1 MQKPGR
7 IKYRW
12 LKNENGSCNTLLLK
26 SGFIIFDLQIFYV
39 KTPICFFIFTL
50 FVFSAKGQTISQI
63 KKILDTTQNPIG
75 FVKYVLKKKYFIDT
89 VTVVST
95 QQFMGKSDSL
105 AYHGKVGKTYGPF
118 KKENI
123 LVKIL
128 VKAPNTFYHIKHI
141 LIDTS
146 VFDKGFAESLAENI
160 MWKIKNETSS
170 FAEQARVY
178 SADYESGARGGDLGW
193 FIQGV
198 MLSQLD
204 KEMVKH
210 KKGDLFTVWSPS
222 GLHIVTI
229 ADNPKEDTGYA
240 LLLRVIL

>member
-1 MQKPGR
+1 VKKLILFFLFTG
-7 IKYRW
+7 
-12 LKNENGSCNTLLLK
+12 TLLAAQ
-26 SGFIIFDLQIFYV
+26 SQ
-39 KTPICFFIFTL
+39 TL
-50 FVFSAKGQTISQI
+50 AEI
-63 KKILDTTQNPIG
+63 KKVLDTTQNPIG
-75 FVKYVLKKKYFIDT
+75 FVKFVLKKKYFIDT

-95 QQFMGKSDSL
+95 QQFMGKADSL
-105 AYHGKVGKTYGPF
+105 AYHGKTGKVYGPF

-141 LIDTS
+141 LLDTT
-146 VFDKGFAESLAENI
+146 VFDKPFAETKAEEI
-160 MWKIKNETSS
+160 IGKIRSGAST
-170 FAEQARVY
+170 FAAQASIY
-178 SADYESGARGGDLGW
+178 SADLESSAKGGDLGW

-198 MLSQLD
+198 MLPQLD

-210 KKGDLFTVWSPS
+210 KKGDIFKVWSTS

>member
-1 MQKPGR
+1 MK
-7 IKYRW
+7 K
-12 LKNENGSCNTLLLK
+12 LLCIFFFT
-26 SGFIIFDLQIFYV
+26 GFILSV
-39 KTPICFFIFTL
+39 KSQTL
-50 FVFSAKGQTISQI
+50 AQI

-75 FVKYVLKKKYFIDT
+75 FVKYILKKKYFIDT

-95 QQFMGKSDSL
+95 KQFMGKADSL

-146 VFDKGFAESLAENI
+146 IFDKGFAETKADEI
-160 MWKIKNETSS
+160 IGKINSGTST
-170 FAEQARVY
+170 FAAQASIY
-178 SADYESGARGGDLGW
+178 SADYESGAKGGDLGW

-198 MLSQLD
+198 MLPQLD
-204 KEMVKH
+204 KEMIKH
-210 KKGDLFTVWSPS
+210 KKGDLFKVWSTS
-222 GLHIVTI
+222 GLHIVSI

-240 LLLRVIL
+240 LLLRIIL

>member
-1 MQKPGR
+1 MKKL
-7 IKYRW
+7 I
-12 LKNENGSCNTLLLK
+12 LFSFFTC
-26 SGFIIFDLQIFYV
+26 
-39 KTPICFFIFTL
+39 FIFFAKSQTL
-50 FVFSAKGQTISQI
+50 AQI
-63 KKILDTTQNPIG
+63 KQVLDTTNNPVG
-75 FVKYVLKKKYFIDT
+75 FVKYVLKKKYYIDT

-95 QQFMGKSDSL
+95 QQFMGKADSL

-128 VKAPNTFYHIKHI
+128 TKAPNTFYHIKHI
-141 LIDTS
+141 LIDTA
-146 VFDKGFAESLAENI
+146 VFDKGFAESLADSI
-160 MWKIKNETSS
+160 IWKIKNGTTT
-170 FAEQARVY
+170 FGAQASVY
-178 SADYESGARGGDLGW
+178 SADYESSAKGGDLGW

-198 MLSQLD
+198 MLPQLD

-210 KKGDLFTVWSPS
+210 KKGDLFKVWSTS
-222 GLHIVTI
+222 GLHIVSV

>member
-1 MQKPGR
+1 V
-7 IKYRW
+7 
-12 LKNENGSCNTLLLK
+12 KNLICLFLFT
-26 SGFIIFDLQIFYV
+26 GFI
-39 KTPICFFIFTL
+39 
-50 FVFSAKGQTISQI
+50 FSAKSQTIVQI

-75 FVKYVLKKKYFIDT
+75 FVKYILKKKYYIDT

-95 QQFMGKSDSL
+95 KQFMGKADSL

-141 LIDTS
+141 LIDTA
-146 VFDKGFAESLAENI
+146 VFEKSFAESLAGNI
-160 MWKIKNETSS
+160 MWKIENKTSTFS
-170 FAEQARVY
+170 EQASIY
-178 SADYESGARGGDLGW
+178 SADYESSAKGGDLGW

-198 MLSQLD
+198 MLPQLD

-222 GLHIVTI
+222 GLHIVTV